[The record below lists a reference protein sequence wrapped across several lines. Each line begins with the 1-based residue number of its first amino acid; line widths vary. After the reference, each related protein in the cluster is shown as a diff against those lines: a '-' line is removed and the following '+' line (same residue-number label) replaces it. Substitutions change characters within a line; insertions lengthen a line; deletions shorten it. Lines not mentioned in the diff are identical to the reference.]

1 MGLGINRN
9 ILLLSL
15 AFFFIFLGFSG
26 VQQYVTSYFEDAGL
40 SSVGFVS
47 LILIYVFFTL
57 TSLFSSMIL
66 VKIGSRLA
74 MIIGALL
81 YGSYI
86 ISLLYPRSWL
96 VYVISALLGVAA
108 GLLWTGQGTYL
119 VRMSS
124 SDSYGKNAGFFNLF
138 FTLGSALSGFLVGF
152 VAGKWSYQLCFLISA
167 LFPIVGFFLLTRL
180 ENVAIAESK
189 DSFQLFVRS
198 LTSGTAWRLGIAVFA
213 FKLMWGL
220 VIGSIPLL
228 IKETFGLSWIGIIT
242 GIFFVVPLLSSYF
255 FGLYADRTDKLRFVL
270 LSFLLPI
277 FGLWCL
283 MYALTGFLL
292 IVGILFLALQA
303 AILNP
308 LRQAMLGDITTDKTL
323 EVLTA
328 LFFTLENLGIVTAFV
343 LSLFFSGQFL
353 FVVSLGV
360 VLLSIFVMASV
371 YWKGSAVVKER
382 LNKELL
388 TY

>member
-108 GLLWTGQGTYL
+108 GLLWT
-119 VRMSS
+119 
-124 SDSYGKNAGFFNLF
+124 
-138 FTLGSALSGFLVGF
+138 
-152 VAGKWSYQLCFLISA
+152 
-167 LFPIVGFFLLTRL
+167 
-180 ENVAIAESK
+180 
-189 DSFQLFVRS
+189 
-198 LTSGTAWRLGIAVFA
+198 
-213 FKLMWGL
+213 
-220 VIGSIPLL
+220 
-228 IKETFGLSWIGIIT
+228 
-242 GIFFVVPLLSSYF
+242 
-255 FGLYADRTDKLRFVL
+255 
-270 LSFLLPI
+270 
-277 FGLWCL
+277 
-283 MYALTGFLL
+283 
-292 IVGILFLALQA
+292 
-303 AILNP
+303 
-308 LRQAMLGDITTDKTL
+308 
-323 EVLTA
+323 
-328 LFFTLENLGIVTAFV
+328 
-343 LSLFFSGQFL
+343 
-353 FVVSLGV
+353 
-360 VLLSIFVMASV
+360 
-371 YWKGSAVVKER
+371 
-382 LNKELL
+382 
-388 TY
+388 